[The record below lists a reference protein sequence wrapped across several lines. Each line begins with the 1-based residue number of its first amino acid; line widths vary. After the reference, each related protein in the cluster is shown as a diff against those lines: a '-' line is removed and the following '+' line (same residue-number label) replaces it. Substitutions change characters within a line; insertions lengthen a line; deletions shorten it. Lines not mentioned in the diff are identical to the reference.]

1 MSSSMSENPPPL
13 AGLLGCGLGWPCG
26 FGRGGLGIFPAPLVL
41 SEQLASEYDAQLL
54 GDMTGVAEQIHAIS
68 TERKIRHPAIEA
80 LCRTVSQSV
89 TQPPP

>member
-1 MSSSMSENPPPL
+1 MI
-13 AGLLGCGLGWPCG
+13 
-26 FGRGGLGIFPAPLVL
+26 GRGGLGIFPAPLVL

>member
-1 MSSSMSENPPPL
+1 M
-13 AGLLGCGLGWPCG
+13 A
-26 FGRGGLGIFPAPLVL
+26 
-41 SEQLASEYDAQLL
+41 
-54 GDMTGVAEQIHAIS
+54 GVAEQIHAIS